1 MPSQGLFE
9 MDKLSLMRATPSPG
23 PSISTD
29 NGSTTL
35 LPSGELRITASSEV
49 KSVRSIDSGGAR
61 KFISRLNII
70 IVSLISFPYS

>member
-23 PSISTD
+23 PSISTET
-29 NGSTTL
+29 GSTTL
-35 LPSGELRITASSEV
+35 LPSEDLRVTVSSEV

-61 KFISRLNII
+61 KFIPV
-70 IVSLISFPYS
+70 VSIS